1 MEKSDNTSTQTD
13 EIDKGHQLGQ
23 MDFGLDDDLW
33 KARTGLDEDS
43 LCGAIET
50 IIYMSE
56 RRQFLYKR

>member
-1 MEKSDNTSTQTD
+1 MEKSDNTSTQVED
-13 EIDKGHQLGQ
+13 IEKGHQFGQ

-50 IIYMSE
+50 KNLHE
-56 RRQFLYKR
+56 